1 MKIERRR
8 SRNIFKVLWII
19 LIVNLIIVVGL
30 SAKIQNDKTYNLREN
45 DTTENEESAS
55 ESSAETEKE
64 SQNINF
70 QPIIDEWV
78 KTAEGDQGIWI
89 YDLERKAVVGA
100 HNEDK
105 KFATASLYKL
115 FVVYEGYR
123 RLDSKEWDKKELV
136 GTTGRTLLKCLD
148 LAIRES
154 NSACAEAMWA
164 KIGDHDLEEIVKNDF
179 NIHNSSVSG
188 LTSTPKDVGKMMQLF
203 YDHPEIK
210 DDSLVEQIK
219 DSFLNQ
225 PVTEYNWRQ
234 GLPSSFSQA
243 KVYNKVGWEFD
254 KTADQWRVYND
265 AAIVEYPDRDRH
277 FIVIMMTE
285 QTPLS
290 QIREFGEKIEE
301 AFLE

>member
-8 SRNIFKVLWII
+8 SRNIFKVLWIV

-277 FIVIMMTE
+277 FIVVMMTE